1 MSEPRPTIQ
10 EFGPNDAWV
19 PLAEVEV
26 LLAQLAEANSVIDDV
41 LRAQFGYEHRC
52 GHFGNCQH
60 CGKTACRRCAAL
72 DRVTYYNPTIS
83 LQANPFEVHEN
94 EHA

>member
-10 EFGPNDAWV
+10 EFGPGDAWV

-26 LLAQLAEANSVIDDV
+26 LLAKLAEANSVIADV
-41 LRAQFGYEHRC
+41 NRAQFGYEHKCAHYSSCR
-52 GHFGNCQH
+52 H
-60 CGKTACRRCAAL
+60 CGKSPCLRCEVL
-72 DRVTYYNPTIS
+72 DRAIYYNPTIS